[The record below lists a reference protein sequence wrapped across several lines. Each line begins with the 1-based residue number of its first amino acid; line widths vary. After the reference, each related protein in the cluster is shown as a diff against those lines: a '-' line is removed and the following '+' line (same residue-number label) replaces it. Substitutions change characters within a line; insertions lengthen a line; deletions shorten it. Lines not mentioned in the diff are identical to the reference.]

1 MQQWNLLELNAPDGT
16 RDPIVL
22 HSDDGA
28 RAVVI
33 VLSPGQSLGE
43 HQVKENAWVTVL
55 EGTVEITAG
64 GEVLQA
70 GAGTMVRFDPDERH
84 ALRSDDG
91 ARVLMLLAPWPGEG
105 HYRGGPLRG
114 LFGFHALTDAA
125 PDTAHLARVGLE
137 RRHRYAL
144 RPTRTTCLVWDS
156 PASTPTQ
163 INL

>member
-64 GEVLQA
+64 GDVLQA

-84 ALRSDDG
+84 ALRRDDG

-105 HYRGGPLRG
+105 HYRG
-114 LFGFHALTDAA
+114 
-125 PDTAHLARVGLE
+125 
-137 RRHRYAL
+137 
-144 RPTRTTCLVWDS
+144 S
-156 PASTPTQ
+156 PAA
-163 INL
+163 